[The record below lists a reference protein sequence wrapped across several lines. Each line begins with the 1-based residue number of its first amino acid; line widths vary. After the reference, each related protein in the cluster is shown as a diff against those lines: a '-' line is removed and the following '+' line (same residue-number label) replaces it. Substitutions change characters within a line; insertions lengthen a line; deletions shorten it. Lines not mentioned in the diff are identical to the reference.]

1 MSFAKSLNFVLK
13 WEGEYSN
20 DPSDPGGETKYG
32 ISKRAY
38 PELDIKSLTKEDAAR
53 IYYRDYWQP
62 LDCDSR
68 PDDLA
73 MSVFDAG
80 VNCGIGRVS
89 KWLGEDFQGREL
101 TAEEFNSRREYYYRV
116 EIRESL
122 RNRFLKGW
130 LNRLNDLRKEVAK
143 VDRAL

>member
-73 MSVFDAG
+73 
-80 VNCGIGRVS
+80 R
-89 KWLGEDFQGREL
+89 
-101 TAEEFNSRREYYYRV
+101 
-116 EIRESL
+116 
-122 RNRFLKGW
+122 
-130 LNRLNDLRKEVAK
+130 
-143 VDRAL
+143 

>member
-38 PELDIKSLTKEDAAR
+38 PELDIESLTKEDAAR

-68 PDDLA
+68 QDGVA

-89 KWLGEDFQGREL
+89 KWLREDFPGREL
-101 TAEEFNSRREYYYRV
+101 TSEEFNSRREYYYRV

-143 VDRAL
+143 LTS